1 LGRYTG
7 PKCRLCRREGIKLF
21 LKGTRC
27 DTAKCAI
34 ERRQY
39 PPGATA
45 FRRRKITPY
54 GLQLREK
61 QKLKRYY
68 GVAEKQFRLAFA
80 RAERTHG
87 NTGENLLLLMER
99 RLDNVVAALGLSLSH
114 SSARQFIRHGHVTV
128 NGRRASIASMIVS
141 AGDEISVV
149 NRDKSKALAAES
161 LTITENQ
168 PLPTWLELVSVEPP
182 VGRVVREPTRE
193 DVQLPVEEQLVVE
206 LLSK

>member
-1 LGRYTG
+1 
-7 PKCRLCRREGIKLF
+7 
-21 LKGTRC
+21 
-27 DTAKCAI
+27 
-34 ERRQY
+34 
-39 PPGATA
+39 
-45 FRRRKITPY
+45 
-54 GLQLREK
+54 
-61 QKLKRYY
+61 
-68 GVAEKQFRLAFA
+68 
-80 RAERTHG
+80 
-87 NTGENLLLLMER
+87 MER